1 MDYLQHARP
10 KSSKRALFL
19 CTKAPYQPVSFAV
32 VSQRTGRYLHK
43 AEIPVARPGSH
54 TLRHTCVQ
62 RLVDAHFS
70 LKAIG
75 DYIGHGRP
83 KSTEI
88 YTKIDLEGLRDVA
101 LGDGEA
107 VV

>member
-1 MDYLQHARP
+1 M
-10 KSSKRALFL
+10 
-19 CTKAPYQPVSFAV
+19 CTKAPYQPVRFALI
-32 VSQRTGRYLHK
+32 SQRTGHYLRS
-43 AEIPVARPGSH
+43 AGIPVPRPGSH

-62 RLVDAHFS
+62 RLVEAQFS

-75 DYIGHGRP
+75 DYIGHARA

-101 LGDGEA
+101 LGDGED